1 MNTKL
6 IIRTAMAQKDIKGIM
21 QLVEVTGVSFGIC
34 HKLLTNNKTCTL
46 KSLEAVLSALNY
58 QLTAQP
64 QKECK

>member
-46 KSLEAVLSALNY
+46 KSLESVLTALGY
-58 QLTAQP
+58 QLTAV
-64 QKECK
+64 ESRDA

>member
-21 QLVEVTGVSFGIC
+21 QLVDETGVSFGIC

-46 KSLEAVLSALNY
+46 KSLETVLTALGY
-58 QLTAQP
+58 QLTAVESKQ
-64 QKECK
+64 